1 MEDFLSCSG
10 SLEDM
15 KKKIIDDLTGSTS
28 LKYLRCALVFYK
40 GLLIET
46 SNSRISFECKVNYG
60 MTQIS
65 LKLCDGIEF
74 MQMTTDSCFDTV
86 SEDMQKE
93 IIRFLIDLCHNAIDC
108 INSRIPVVEEIN
120 IKQRKK
126 DNTKLIIFMTV
137 GFLLTIAY
145 TMFPATTT
153 VFRVMRLILA
163 LSGIVFTAK
172 GCLIPLRWI
181 WRD

>member
-1 MEDFLSCSG
+1 MKDILSCFS

-65 LKLCDGIEF
+65 VKLCDGTEF

-86 SEDMQKE
+86 PEDMQRE
-93 IIRFLIDLCHNAIDC
+93 IITFLIDLCNCAINC
-108 INSRIPVVEEIN
+108 INSRISIVEEIN
-120 IKQRKK
+120 RKQRKK

-137 GFLLTIAY
+137 GLLLNIAY
-145 TMFPATTT
+145 IMLPATTT
-153 VFRVMRLILA
+153 FLKVIRFILMLSEVVFV
-163 LSGIVFTAK
+163 AK

-181 WRD
+181 WGY

>member
-28 LKYLRCALVFYK
+28 LKYLRCALAFYK

-46 SNSRISFECKVNYG
+46 SNLRISFECKVNYS

-65 LKLCDGIEF
+65 VKLCDGIEF
-74 MQMTTDSCFDTV
+74 MQMTTDSCFDNV
-86 SEDMQKE
+86 PEDMQKE
-93 IIRFLIDLCHNAIDC
+93 IITFLIDLCNSVINC
-108 INSRIPVVEEIN
+108 INSRISIVEEIN
-120 IKQRKK
+120 REQIKSEH
-126 DNTKLIIFMTV
+126 TKLIIYMAV
-137 GFLLTIAY
+137 GLLLNIAY
-145 TMFPATTT
+145 IMLPTTT
-153 VFRVMRLILA
+153 TFLKTIRLILA
-163 LSGIVFTAK
+163 LAEVVFVAK